1 MDRFVIHKLDNL
13 TRADGAERMEAYL
26 RANGVTTMGVQVKWN
41 DELQTAAVIAIA
53 DRDPGDLLRAYAPT
67 PTPGEAERDR
77 RLSDA
82 RQVIQAIAA
91 KPRADR
97 TPVERALLGLAVS
110 VRSLEVDA

>member
-13 TRADGAERMEAYL
+13 TRADGAERVEAYL

-41 DELQTAAVIAIA
+41 DELQTAAVIAI
-53 DRDPGDLLRAYAPT
+53 DPGDLLRAYAPT

-91 KPRADR
+91 KPRVDR